1 MSSVLVDSNVFIDV
15 LGPDGPWRAWS
26 ASRLEAAADEATLLI
41 NPVVYAELAVGY
53 PSVEALEAALPQAW
67 IRREEVP
74 YPAAFLAARCYL
86 EYRRRGGA
94 RTGVLPDFFVGAHA
108 AIAGYRLLTRDAA
121 RYRTY
126 FPRLELIAPDA

>member
-26 ASRLEAAADEATLLI
+26 ASRLQTAAEEATLLI